1 MTSPDLQA
9 SDAIDDL
16 DAAREQPSMA
26 SPNLKASDA
35 IGALIF
41 TGFAATTALGIT
53 LSLAG
58 PWWLWLPGQLIL
70 AVALMQ
76 WFVLLHEAGHSRLFR
91 RRALNTLAGHVAAY
105 FTAIPFHPWRTVHAM
120 HHRWTG
126 WQDLDPT
133 TAGLVPRPLAR
144 HERLIVD
151 LCWKYW
157 IPSSRCSTASATSG
171 TSPASGGS
179 SPATAAAMSS
189 TSPCS
194 SPPMPSP
201 SGSSAPPPCSASS
214 ASPRSSASPSA
225 IPSSSH
231 STTTSPNS
239 SPPAARSA
247 RTHPPNKASTPA
259 PSSSPA
265 GSPPSCCCTSTPT
278 SCTTATPACPATACT
293 TSPTP
298 PPTPAPPGAGSAT
311 RSGSRRR

>member
-1 MTSPDLQA
+1 MTSPDLQ
-9 SDAIDDL
+9 
-16 DAAREQPSMA
+16 
-26 SPNLKASDA
+26 ASDA

-70 AVALMQ
+70 AVALIQ

-157 IPSSRCSTASATSG
+157 IPLFSVLYRLGNFWHLPRLWRLLPRHRRRNVIDITLLLAAYAITLPLLG
-171 TSPASGGS
+171 
-179 SPATAAAMSS
+179 PATVLRLFGLAALVGLSLCD
-189 TSPCS
+189 PIL
-194 SPPMPSP
+194 PQQHNH
-201 SGSSAPPPCSASS
+201 
-214 ASPRSSASPSA
+214 
-225 IPSSSH
+225 I
-231 STTTSPNS
+231 PNS
-239 SPPAARSA
+239 SPPAATCA
-247 RTHPPNKASTPA
+247 PTHPPSKASTPA

-265 GSPPSCCCTSTPT
+265 GSPRWCCCTSTPT